1 MTVTSTDRDLAGT
14 IFVAINRA
22 LLAEG
27 MNDSEAFRLADRGA
41 RLLAAPESP
50 QLEAALR
57 AADHERMPPRIK
69 NALDNC
75 RTSLLGGID
84 RLHAGLDRCQ
94 VELDRT
100 YNATLFLLGCQVAVM
115 TSFIM
120 RLFW

>member
-14 IFVAINRA
+14 IFVALNRA

-57 AADHERMPPRIK
+57 AADTASLPPMTRTAI
-69 NALDNC
+69 DNLNH
-75 RTSLLGGID
+75 SLNKVIWMT
-84 RLHAGLDRCQ
+84 AGLY
-94 VELDRT
+94 VYLL
-100 YNATLFLLGCQVAVM
+100 AWLLWFLL
-115 TSFIM
+115 
-120 RLFW
+120 